1 MLTITRDELREQL
14 TTRKGAAMVSIVS
27 TTEPAWR
34 AKLKASEFTSEGDP
48 QADQLVDAI
57 LAVAGVT
64 DIPNPY
70 RGKVHKVA
78 HVNGVINWRY
88 ANAVNNQR
96 MREGQPTDDEGNVE
110 HFEALPRKWGQ
121 RISRDD
127 GTITPLVEHKGRHYL
142 ELKVERSLGHEYRDG
157 EGNVYDDETI
167 NPWLRKRSKSA
178 RQMTDKEIILRDYA
192 LDSINEIR
200 MDGEVYQVTD

>member
-1 MLTITRDELREQL
+1 MQTITRNELREQL
-14 TTRKGAAMVSIVS
+14 STRKGAAMVSIVS

-34 AKLKASEFTSEGDP
+34 AKLKPHEVASEGDP

-57 LAVAGVT
+57 FAVAGVS

-70 RGKVHKVA
+70 RGKVHKIS

-96 MREGQPTDDEGNVE
+96 MREEQPLDEEGNVE

-121 RISRDD
+121 RISRED

-142 ELKVERSLGHEYRDG
+142 ELKVERSLGHEYRDD

-167 NPWLRKRSKSA
+167 TPWLRKRSKSS
-178 RQMTDKEIILRDYA
+178 RQQTDKEIILRDYA

-200 MDGEVYQVTD
+200 MDGEVFQVVD